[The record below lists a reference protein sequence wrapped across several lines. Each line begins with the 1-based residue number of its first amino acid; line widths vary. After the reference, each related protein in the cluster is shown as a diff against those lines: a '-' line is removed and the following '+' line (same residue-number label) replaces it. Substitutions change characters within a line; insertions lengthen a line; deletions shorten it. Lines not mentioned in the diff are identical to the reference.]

1 MLISQGGGFDP
12 YSETLTPGI
21 PKWSKTLVFP
31 TNHYK
36 EFGKR
41 MKSTPKLG
49 AYLYSAKPV
58 CTDDEDVLHS
68 TVFQSL

>member
-36 EFGKR
+36 EFSKQ

-49 AYLYSAKPV
+49 AYGFLNENS
-58 CTDDEDVLHS
+58 
-68 TVFQSL
+68 SLINFSLPILLLP